1 MQKSNKSKNNWYK
14 ADLHI
19 HSSAS
24 SDYQQPEMTFFN
36 IIEQASKKNIDIIS
50 ITDHNTVAGH
60 RKFRE
65 EIENL
70 ELLVSLNRALPKEKE
85 KLKQYK
91 SYLNKVL
98 LLPGFEFTATFGFHI
113 LCIFSP
119 ETTVREMEFLLLR
132 MNIPVDQLDDG
143 SQTVGATTDVQSI
156 YRIVN
161 QAGGIVIAAHA
172 NSSNGVAMRGYNFGG
187 QTKIAYTQDS
197 NLHALEVTDL
207 DLTGP
212 RTTAAFFSGTK
223 PEYPRRMICVQGSDA
238 HRLVNDP
245 TRKKNFGVGD
255 RVTEFLLPERSFGAL
270 RQLFIDEDP
279 SKVRPLRKKAE
290 QAFDYVQS
298 AINDGSNIIQEF
310 ENFSSLRVKNLD
322 TSLAHICGFLNTNGG
337 TLYIGVSSDPTA
349 TPTGFGSVEQGKK
362 MLEKSIAERINPPVH
377 CTIDAQ
383 SYKGKKILRIVVP
396 QGAEPPYA
404 LDDNKIYVRG
414 EAETNLA
421 VRDEIVSLAVR
432 RGKNGSAAS
441 DKSDLHATLTPN
453 VNESIIPKT
462 GVEVLTPEDRKG
474 KLFFTVRDLRNGN
487 LVKNVT
493 VQSARKLWQYAINK
507 YTQDIKQLNSSEAH
521 WEGNLSLIRKTNMGN
536 VPRFDLAIRD
546 GETLRLFYGVTAE
559 GIHEDWSKV
568 TGETD

>member
-161 QAGGIVIAAHA
+161 QAGGIVIA
-172 NSSNGVAMRGYNFGG
+172 
-187 QTKIAYTQDS
+187 
-197 NLHALEVTDL
+197 
-207 DLTGP
+207 
-212 RTTAAFFSGTK
+212 
-223 PEYPRRMICVQGSDA
+223 
-238 HRLVNDP
+238 
-245 TRKKNFGVGD
+245 
-255 RVTEFLLPERSFGAL
+255 
-270 RQLFIDEDP
+270 
-279 SKVRPLRKKAE
+279 
-290 QAFDYVQS
+290 
-298 AINDGSNIIQEF
+298 
-310 ENFSSLRVKNLD
+310 
-322 TSLAHICGFLNTNGG
+322 
-337 TLYIGVSSDPTA
+337 
-349 TPTGFGSVEQGKK
+349 
-362 MLEKSIAERINPPVH
+362 
-377 CTIDAQ
+377 
-383 SYKGKKILRIVVP
+383 
-396 QGAEPPYA
+396 
-404 LDDNKIYVRG
+404 
-414 EAETNLA
+414 
-421 VRDEIVSLAVR
+421 
-432 RGKNGSAAS
+432 
-441 DKSDLHATLTPN
+441 
-453 VNESIIPKT
+453 
-462 GVEVLTPEDRKG
+462 
-474 KLFFTVRDLRNGN
+474 
-487 LVKNVT
+487 
-493 VQSARKLWQYAINK
+493 
-507 YTQDIKQLNSSEAH
+507 
-521 WEGNLSLIRKTNMGN
+521 
-536 VPRFDLAIRD
+536 
-546 GETLRLFYGVTAE
+546 
-559 GIHEDWSKV
+559 
-568 TGETD
+568 

>member
-1 MQKSNKSKNNWYK
+1 
-14 ADLHI
+14 
-19 HSSAS
+19 
-24 SDYQQPEMTFFN
+24 
-36 IIEQASKKNIDIIS
+36 
-50 ITDHNTVAGH
+50 
-60 RKFRE
+60 
-65 EIENL
+65 
-70 ELLVSLNRALPKEKE
+70 
-85 KLKQYK
+85 
-91 SYLNKVL
+91 
-98 LLPGFEFTATFGFHI
+98 
-113 LCIFSP
+113 
-119 ETTVREMEFLLLR
+119 
-132 MNIPVDQLDDG
+132 
-143 SQTVGATTDVQSI
+143 
-156 YRIVN
+156 
-161 QAGGIVIAAHA
+161 
-172 NSSNGVAMRGYNFGG
+172 
-187 QTKIAYTQDS
+187 
-197 NLHALEVTDL
+197 ALEVTDL